1 MAGDS
6 GAGEHRVGGGGTGE
20 RRAGSACPAA
30 TARVSTGQPEAA
42 CVSTRPTAGSACE
55 GRRERGLE
63 GRKVRDGSVGPNVIE
78 IWRLPGI

>member
-1 MAGDS
+1 
-6 GAGEHRVGGGGTGE
+6 V
-20 RRAGSACPAA
+20 

-42 CVSTRPTAGSACE
+42 CVSTRPTAGGACE

-63 GRKVRDGSVGPNVIE
+63 GGKVRDGSVGPNVIE